1 MKVAVLADIHAN
13 WAALQAVYEDIHSWK
28 PDLVL
33 VGGDIVNRGPK
44 PAECLQF
51 IQEKQRQEGW
61 RMVRGNHED
70 YVIMISRPDAPR
82 QGPAFDV
89 HLPVYW
95 TYLRLGC
102 DASELEAMPL
112 RQSFNDPAGGE
123 FRLVHASMLGSRD
136 GIYPET
142 SDRELAKK
150 IGTPPAVFCVGHT
163 HRPLIRQ
170 LNGTLVVNV
179 GSAGLPFDLDT
190 RPSYGCLTWR
200 RSGWS
205 AEIVRVDYDLR
216 QAEQDFYDTGYLGQ
230 AGPLVDLVLIEL
242 RTGRSQLFNWAIRYQ
257 DLALQ
262 GKISMQESVERFLQD
277 DGE

>member
-13 WAALQAVYEDIHSWK
+13 WAALQAVSEDIRSWK

-33 VGGDIVNRGPK
+33 VGGDTVNRGPK

-51 IQEKQRQEGW
+51 ILEKQRQEGW
-61 RMVRGNHED
+61 RVVRGNHED
-70 YVIMISRPDAPR
+70 YVIMMSRPDAPR

-95 TYLRLGC
+95 TYQRLGC
-102 DASELEAMPL
+102 DASTLEAMP
-112 RQSFNDPAGGE
+112 RQQSFSDPDGGE

-150 IGTPPAVFCVGHT
+150 IEPPPAVLCVGHT
-163 HRPLIRQ
+163 HRPLIRR
-170 LNGTLVVNV
+170 LNGTLVVNA

-190 RPSYGCLTWR
+190 RPSYGRFTWK

-205 AEIVRVDYDLR
+205 AEIVRVDYDL
-216 QAEQDFYDTGYLGQ
+216 QKAEQDFYDSGYLAQ

-242 RTGRSQLFNWAIRYQ
+242 RNARSQLFNWAIRYQ

-262 GKISMQESVERFLQD
+262 GKISMQESVERFLQN
-277 DGE
+277 E

>member
-1 MKVAVLADIHAN
+1 MKVAVLADNHAN

-44 PAECLQF
+44 PAECLGF

-61 RMVRGNHED
+61 RVVRGNHED
-70 YVIMISRPDAPR
+70 YVIMMSRPDAPR

-95 TYLRLGC
+95 TYQRLGC
-102 DASELEAMPL
+102 DASALEAMPL
-112 RQSFNDPAGGE
+112 QQSFSDPAGRE

-142 SDRELAKK
+142 SDRELIKK

-190 RPSYGCLTWR
+190 RPSYARFTWK

-205 AEIVRVDYDLR
+205 AEIVRVDYDLH

-242 RTGRSQLFNWAIRYQ
+242 RTARSQLFNWAIRYQ

-262 GKISMQESVERFLQD
+262 GEISMQESVERFLNQS
-277 DGE
+277 

>member
-13 WAALQAVYEDIHSWK
+13 WVALQAVYEDIQSWK

-33 VGGDIVNRGPK
+33 VGGDVVNRGPK

-70 YVIMISRPDAPR
+70 YVIMMSHPDAPR
-82 QGPAFDV
+82 QGPAFEV

-95 TYLRLGC
+95 TYQRLGC
-102 DASELEAMPL
+102 DVSALEAMSL
-112 RQSFNDPAGGE
+112 QQSFNDPAGGE

-150 IGTPPAVFCVGHT
+150 IEPPPAVFCVGHT
-163 HRPLIRQ
+163 HRPLIRR

-179 GSAGLPFDLDT
+179 GSAGLPFDLET
-190 RPSYGCLTWR
+190 RPSYGRFTWR
-200 RSGWS
+200 RSGWT
-205 AEIVRVDYDLR
+205 AEIVRVDYDLQ
-216 QAEQDFYDTGYLGQ
+216 QAEQDFYDTGYLAQ

-242 RTGRSQLFNWAIRYQ
+242 RTGRSQLFNWAIHYQ

-262 GKISMQESVERFLQD
+262 GKISMQESVNRFLQNR
-277 DGE
+277 GS

>member
-1 MKVAVLADIHAN
+1 MKVAVLADNHSN
-13 WAALQAVYEDIHSWK
+13 WVALQAVYEDIRSWK

-33 VGGDIVNRGPK
+33 VGGDVVNRGPK

-51 IQEKQRQEGW
+51 IQEKQLQENWGV
-61 RMVRGNHED
+61 VRGNHED
-70 YVIMISRPDAPR
+70 YVIMVSRPDAPR

-95 TYLRLGC
+95 TYQRLGC
-102 DASELEAMPL
+102 NVSALEAMPL
-112 RQSFNDPAGGE
+112 QYSFSDPAGGE

-142 SDRELAKK
+142 TDRELAKK
-150 IGTPPAVFCVGHT
+150 IGSPPAVFCVGHT
-163 HRPLIRQ
+163 HRPLIRR

-190 RPSYGCLTWR
+190 RPSYARFTWT
-200 RSGWS
+200 RSGWM

-216 QAEQDFYDTGYLGQ
+216 QAEQDFYDTGYLEQ
-230 AGPLVDLVLIEL
+230 AGPLAELVLIEL
-242 RTGRSQLFNWAIRYQ
+242 RDGRSQLFNWAIRYQ

-262 GKISMQESVERFLQD
+262 GKISMRAAVDRFIQS
-277 DGE
+277 ENS